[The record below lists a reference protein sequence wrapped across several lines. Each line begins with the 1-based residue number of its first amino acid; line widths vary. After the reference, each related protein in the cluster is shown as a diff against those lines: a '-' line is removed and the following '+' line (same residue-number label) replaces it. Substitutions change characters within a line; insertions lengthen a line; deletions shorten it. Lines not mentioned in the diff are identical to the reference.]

1 MMEMLLNLDGNILL
15 WIQDYLRNDFLTP
28 IMIFITSLGN
38 AGIIWIL
45 ITVLLL
51 FSKKTRKVGILSA
64 CALLGSLL
72 INNMILKN
80 LVARVR
86 PYEVVNGLHLLIEK
100 QVDWSFPSGHTGSSF
115 ASAVV
120 LYRNLPRKYGVL
132 ALILAALIAFSRLY
146 VGVHYP
152 TDVLVAV
159 ITGSVIGIIVDKIG
173 KKLS

>member
-1 MMEMLLNLDGNILL
+1 MIEMLLNLDGNILL
-15 WIQDYLRNDFLTP
+15 WIQEYLRNDFLSP

-45 ITVLLL
+45 ITAILLL
-51 FSKKTRKVGILSA
+51 FKKTRKVGFLSV

-72 INNMILKN
+72 INNVILKN

-86 PYEVVNGLHLLIEK
+86 PYEVVNGLHLMIEK

-120 LYRNLPRKYGVL
+120 FYRNME
-132 ALILAALIAFSRLY
+132 
-146 VGVHYP
+146 
-152 TDVLVAV
+152 
-159 ITGSVIGIIVDKIG
+159 
-173 KKLS
+173 